1 MNDFWKIV
9 KDFVIKLWNEIKEPL
24 FFSLSVTLLI
34 FLWAFDNEQRK
45 NGALEENI
53 IELHNTIDSLKIE
66 NNTVWFILKT
76 NFDEKR

>member
-9 KDFVIKLWNEIKEPL
+9 KDFVIELWNEIKEPL
-24 FFSLSVTLLI
+24 FFSLSVTLLM

-53 IELHNTIDSLKIE
+53 IELNKTVDSLKIE

-76 NFDEKR
+76 NFDKKH